1 MKPSNTVEKVLYKQW
16 GADKDQKFTGSFR
29 KSYFACT
36 AEARQ
41 KFIKRFQGFPLNL
54 NLYIMKGLAGI

>member
-29 KSYFACT
+29 RSFFSCT
-36 AEARQ
+36 AETRQ
-41 KFIKRFQGFPLNL
+41 RFVKHIPGFPLNL
-54 NLYIMKGLAGI
+54 NLYIMEGLEGI